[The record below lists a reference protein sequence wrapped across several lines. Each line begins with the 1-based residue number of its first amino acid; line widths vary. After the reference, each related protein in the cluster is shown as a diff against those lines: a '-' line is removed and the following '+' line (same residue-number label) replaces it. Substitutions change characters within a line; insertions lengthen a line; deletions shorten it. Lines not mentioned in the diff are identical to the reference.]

1 MSISKKVDNFLDDV
15 EYSFPEEQM
24 LYPTDLKD
32 AIIGTVEIFAG
43 SEGYVTR
50 ILMDRERCLKIMC
63 ERDGMTLEE
72 AIEHFDFN
80 VIGSYTDGV
89 PAYATLIDGIYSGTD
104 D

>member
-1 MSISKKVDNFLDDV
+1 MSSIEKKVDRFLESV
-15 EYSFPEEQM
+15 EYEYPDEKL

-32 AIIGTVEIFAG
+32 AIIGTMEHFTLG
-43 SEGYVTR
+43 TT
-50 ILMDRERCLKIMC
+50 ILLDKERCLRIVC

-72 AIEHFDFN
+72 AIEHFEFN